1 MDTKAPLTPPSDRMD
16 LDSHGNSL
24 QNGHALKDSSLDK
37 SVALDSSFHI
47 PPADNLKSYLHNNA
61 VTAEGT
67 PDASQPD
74 TSQETADLNLPTS
87 SEADLTSTAF
97 ISSAPEQVNDF
108 ATSTA
113 GQVSEADKVALNPTL
128 GVVQAPTS
136 DSREEPQPA
145 TSSQNTE
152 IKEQKQ
158 DNDLIDDPGLADGL
172 PSKVP
177 ESSLI
182 ELNWP
187 DSSPGAATGP
197 QADTSSLPDGDQMES
212 SLNAEVPVSINTA
225 DIPHHPPVP
234 LPEGAEIE
242 APIDPAPS
250 PADGRPALST
260 PVNPSTPSPQIP
272 EAPADQ
278 VMQEHVAQPVSTEEV
293 IANGSSDQIDQP
305 MQDAPPSPAKVAR
318 PREEDDLDSQPA
330 VKRPRTDGEED
341 SAPDFKKPERPEIST
356 EVNGIHASP
365 SNVNYA
371 QLATVPQHKHMLRI
385 LGNIKRSKDATAFLH
400 PVDVVALKIPNY
412 PNIVTKPMD
421 LSTLEE
427 KEKARDYPSID
438 AFVADFNQIIQNTEM
453 FNGAQHGV
461 TQSAYKMK
469 ASFLKGMEKL
479 PGPEVAE
486 PVRADKKKKAIFSNA
501 EKPVPTRRESRSS
514 LPAMARS
521 PITPATPTFALGPQ
535 GIPLIRRDS
544 AVNAERPK
552 REIHPP
558 APRDLPYAN
567 QKPKKKKYQMELKFC
582 QHVLNEI
589 KKPRYRALADP
600 FLSKVDPVALNIPTY
615 FNVIRQPMDF
625 GTIQQKL
632 NQGEYENAR
641 EFDQDAQLVF
651 ANCYKFNP
659 AGHPIHEV
667 GKQLQHVYDD
677 VWQDKQAWIEKQ
689 APPSG
694 PTSADTTPEASEDE
708 DEEEEE
714 EPDASNEILK
724 LQQQIA
730 AMSKQVELIT
740 QKKKSPPVASKKAKG
755 APKVEKKSHKKA
767 AQAPVPKN
775 KSSKPVA
782 KGVEKKPPYVTY
794 EQKQDISNRINSLP
808 EVKMGQALSIIRD
821 NMPKL
826 KGVEDDELELDIDEL
841 SNDVLYQLLQFVRK
855 HAPKAEDPARS
866 GPAAAPA
873 HTAASRKK
881 NKPMSKVEQETRIQQ
896 VRSNLS
902 TFDNPGSAAY
912 APGAD
917 MSAIQD
923 DRDTSGDEDDSEE
936 SEEE

>member
-1 MDTKAPLTPPSDRMD
+1 MCYRDA
-16 LDSHGNSL
+16 L
-24 QNGHALKDSSLDK
+24 QNGHTLRDPSLDK

-47 PPADNLKSYLHNNA
+47 TPADNLKSYLHNNA
-61 VTAEGT
+61 VPAEGT

-74 TSQETADLNLPTS
+74 TSQEMADLNLPTS
-87 SEADLTSTAF
+87 SEADLTSVVFT
-97 ISSAPEQVNDF
+97 SSAPELVNST
-108 ATSTA
+108 ATSTV
-113 GQVSEADKVALNPTL
+113 GQPSETDKVALNPTL

-136 DSREEPQPA
+136 DSRDEPQPA

-152 IKEQKQ
+152 IAEPKQ
-158 DNDLIDDPGLADGL
+158 DNALIDDPNLADGL
-172 PSKVP
+172 PSKLP
-177 ESSLI
+177 ELSESEVNRQEPL
-182 ELNWP
+182 P
-187 DSSPGAATGP
+187 KATIVHK
-197 QADTSSLPDGDQMES
+197 ADTSSLRDGDQMES
-212 SLNAEVPVSINTA
+212 SSNAEVPVNINIA
-225 DIPHHPPVP
+225 AIPHHPPVP

-242 APIDPAPS
+242 QPIDPAPS
-250 PADGRPALST
+250 PAHNESELSA
-260 PVNPSTPSPQIP
+260 PSPQIP

-278 VMQEHVAQPVSTEEV
+278 VLQEHVAQSAVSTEG
-293 IANGSSDQIDQP
+293 IKANGSSDQIDQT

-330 VKRPRTDGEED
+330 VKRPRTDGEEV
-341 SAPDFKKPERPEIST
+341 STPEFKKPDRPEVST
-356 EVNGIHASP
+356 DVNGAHASS
-365 SNVNYA
+365 SNVNFA
-371 QLATVPQHKHMLRI
+371 QPATVPQHKHILRV
-385 LGNIKRSKDATAFLH
+385 LGNIKRSKDASAFIH
-400 PVDVVALKIPNY
+400 PVDIVTLKIPNY

-438 AFVADFNQIIQNTEM
+438 ALVADFNQIIQNTEM
-453 FNGAQHGV
+453 FNGVQHGV

-469 ASFLKGMEKL
+469 ASFLKQMEKL
-479 PGPEVAE
+479 PGPEVTE
-486 PVRADKKKKAIFSNA
+486 PVRADKKKKAVFANA
-501 EKPVPTRRESRSS
+501 EKPVPARRESRSS

-544 AVNAERPK
+544 TVNAERPK

-589 KKPRYRALADP
+589 KKPRYRTLADA
-600 FLSKVDPVALNIPTY
+600 FLVKVDPVALNIPTY

-625 GTIQQKL
+625 GTIQLKL
-632 NQGEYENAR
+632 NQGEYESAR
-641 EFDQDAQLVF
+641 EFDQDSQLVF
-651 ANCYKFNP
+651 SNCYKFNP
-659 AGHPIHEV
+659 AGHPVHEL

-694 PTSADTTPEASEDE
+694 PTSADTTPEVSDDEED
-708 DEEEEE
+708 EEEE

-767 AQAPVPKN
+767 APAPAPKN
-775 KSSKPVA
+775 KSKPVA

-808 EVKMGQALSIIRD
+808 EVKMGQALGIIRD

-826 KGVEDDELELDIDEL
+826 KVCPRICVVFLSVIKLQAILDFRFDVFPGNYLHVLLLFRASKMMSLNWISMNYPTTSCINF
-841 SNDVLYQLLQFVRK
+841 SNLCASMHRRQRTRLIQHQQLLLPIRRLHVR
-855 HAPKAEDPARS
+855 R
-866 GPAAAPA
+866 
-873 HTAASRKK
+873 TSR
-881 NKPMSKVEQETRIQQ
+881 
-896 VRSNLS
+896 
-902 TFDNPGSAAY
+902 
-912 APGAD
+912 
-917 MSAIQD
+917 
-923 DRDTSGDEDDSEE
+923 
-936 SEEE
+936 

>member
-1 MDTKAPLTPPSDRMD
+1 MGEFRD
-16 LDSHGNSL
+16 LLVTILICGTSHIHCDMCYRDSL
-24 QNGHALKDSSLDK
+24 QNGHTLGNSSLDK
-37 SVALDSSFHI
+37 PVALDTSFHL
-47 PPADNLKSYLHNNA
+47 PPADNLKSYIHNNA

-87 SEADLTSTAF
+87 TEADLTSTAF
-97 ISSAPEQVNDF
+97 ISSAPEQVTDF
-108 ATSTA
+108 ATSPVD
-113 GQVSEADKVALNPTL
+113 QVTEADKVALNPTL

-145 TSSQNTE
+145 SSPHNAE
-152 IKEQKQ
+152 ISKQKQ
-158 DNDLIDDPGLADGL
+158 EKDLIDGPDLADGL

-177 ESSLI
+177 ESS
-182 ELNWP
+182 EMDLNWP
-187 DSSPGAATGP
+187 EPLPGATTVP

-212 SLNAEVPVSINTA
+212 SIDAEIPVTINTA

-234 LPEGAEIE
+234 LPQGAETE
-242 APIDPAPS
+242 TPIDPAPS
-250 PADGRPALST
+250 PADVKPALST

-278 VMQEHVAQPVSTEEV
+278 VKQVDVAEPVSTEEI
-293 IANGSSDQIDQP
+293 IANGSSDQSDQP
-305 MQDAPPSPAKVAR
+305 MQDAPSLPAKVAR
-318 PREEDDLDSQPA
+318 PREEDDEDSQPA
-330 VKRPRTDGEED
+330 VKRPKTAGEED
-341 SAPDFKKPERPEIST
+341 FAPDFKKPDLPEIST
-356 EVNGIHASP
+356 EVNGIHPSP
-365 SNVNYA
+365 SNVDFA
-371 QLATVPQHKHMLRI
+371 QPATVPQHKHLLRI

-400 PVDVVALKIPNY
+400 PVDIVALKIPNY
-412 PNIVTKPMD
+412 PSIVTKPMD

-427 KEKARDYPSID
+427 KEKVHGYPSID
-438 AFVADFNQIIQNTEM
+438 AFVTDFNQIIQNTEM

-469 ASFLKGMEKL
+469 ASFQKGMEKL

-486 PVRADKKKKAIFSNA
+486 PVRADKKKKAIFANA

-544 AVNAERPK
+544 TVNAERPK

-651 ANCYKFNP
+651 SNCFKFNP

-694 PTSADTTPEASEDE
+694 PTSADTTPEVSDDE
-708 DEEEEE
+708 EEEEEE

-767 AQAPVPKN
+767 AQAPAPKN
-775 KSSKPVA
+775 KSKPLA

-826 KGVEDDELELDIDEL
+826 KVCPQTRRSL
-841 SNDVLYQLLQFVRK
+841 SL
-855 HAPKAEDPARS
+855 
-866 GPAAAPA
+866 
-873 HTAASRKK
+873 
-881 NKPMSKVEQETRIQQ
+881 RI
-896 VRSNLS
+896 
-902 TFDNPGSAAY
+902 
-912 APGAD
+912 
-917 MSAIQD
+917 
-923 DRDTSGDEDDSEE
+923 
-936 SEEE
+936 

>member
-1 MDTKAPLTPPSDRMD
+1 MCYRAA
-16 LDSHGNSL
+16 L
-24 QNGHALKDSSLDK
+24 QNGHTLRDSSLDK
-37 SVALDSSFHI
+37 SVALDSSFHLT
-47 PPADNLKSYLHNNA
+47 PADNLKSYLHNN
-61 VTAEGT
+61 VVPAEGT

-87 SEADLTSTAF
+87 SEVDLTSMVFT
-97 ISSAPEQVNDF
+97 SSAPEQVNNF
-108 ATSTA
+108 ATSTIGHA
-113 GQVSEADKVALNPTL
+113 SETDKIALNPTL

-152 IKEQKQ
+152 TIEQKQ
-158 DNDLIDDPGLADGL
+158 DNNLIHDPDLADGL
-172 PSKVP
+172 PSELPGLSESDLNRQEPLQEATTVP
-177 ESSLI
+177 K
-182 ELNWP
+182 N
-187 DSSPGAATGP
+187 
-197 QADTSSLPDGDQMES
+197 DTSSLPDGAQMES
-212 SLNAEVPVSINTA
+212 SSNAEVPVNINTA

-242 APIDPAPS
+242 TPLDPALS
-250 PADGRPALST
+250 PADNKIALST
-260 PVNPSTPSPQIP
+260 PVNASTPSPQIP

-278 VMQEHVAQPVSTEEV
+278 VLQEHVAEPVSAEE
-293 IANGSSDQIDQP
+293 IILNGSSDQIDEP

-330 VKRPRTDGEED
+330 VKRPRTDGEEV
-341 SAPDFKKPERPEIST
+341 SAPEFKKPDRPEIST
-356 EVNGIHASP
+356 DVNGIHASP
-365 SNVNYA
+365 SNVNFA
-371 QLATVPQHKHMLRI
+371 QLATIPQHKHMLRI

-400 PVDVVALKIPNY
+400 PVDVITLKIPNY

-427 KEKARDYPSID
+427 KEKAHDYSTID
-438 AFVADFNQIIQNTEM
+438 AFVADFNQIVQNTEM
-453 FNGAQHGV
+453 FNGVQHGV

-469 ASFLKGMEKL
+469 ASFLKQMEKL

-544 AVNAERPK
+544 TVNAERPK

-582 QHVLNEI
+582 QHLLNEI

-600 FLSKVDPVALNIPTY
+600 FLVKVDPVALNIPTY
-615 FNVIRQPMDF
+615 FSVIRQPMDF
-625 GTIQQKL
+625 GTIQLKL
-632 NQGEYENAR
+632 NQGEYESAR

-694 PTSADTTPEASEDE
+694 PTSADTTPEVSDDEED
-708 DEEEEE
+708 EEEE

-767 AQAPVPKN
+767 APAPTPKN
-775 KSSKPVA
+775 KSSKPAA

-826 KGVEDDELELDIDEL
+826 KVCLQTQRSL
-841 SNDVLYQLLQFVRK
+841 S
-855 HAPKAEDPARS
+855 
-866 GPAAAPA
+866 
-873 HTAASRKK
+873 
-881 NKPMSKVEQETRIQQ
+881 
-896 VRSNLS
+896 LS
-902 TFDNPGSAAY
+902 
-912 APGAD
+912 
-917 MSAIQD
+917 I
-923 DRDTSGDEDDSEE
+923 
-936 SEEE
+936 

>member
-1 MDTKAPLTPPSDRMD
+1 MGESR
-16 LDSHGNSL
+16 DSPCDNFGGETSHIHCDMCYRDAL
-24 QNGHALKDSSLDK
+24 QNGHTLRDSSLDK
-37 SVALDSSFHI
+37 SVALDSSCHLT
-47 PPADNLKSYLHNNA
+47 PADNLKSYLHNNA

-74 TSQETADLNLPTS
+74 TSQETADLNLPAS

-97 ISSAPEQVNDF
+97 ASSAPEPMNNLAASSVD
-108 ATSTA
+108 
-113 GQVSEADKVALNPTL
+113 QVSEADKVALNPTL

-145 TSSQNTE
+145 TSSHTTE
-152 IKEQKQ
+152 AVEQKQ
-158 DNDLIDDPGLADGL
+158 DTGLIYDPDLADSL

-177 ESSLI
+177 ESSEGEVNL
-182 ELNWP
+182 EEPLP
-187 DSSPGAATGP
+187 EATTVS
-197 QADTSSLPDGDQMES
+197 QLDMISLPDDDHMES
-212 SLNAEVPVSINTA
+212 SINTELPVTINTA

-242 APIDPAPS
+242 TPIEPAPS
-250 PADGRPALST
+250 PADNKPARST
-260 PVNPSTPSPQIP
+260 PVHTSTPSPQIP

-278 VMQEHVAQPVSTEEV
+278 VTQEHVAHPVSTEGA
-293 IANGSSDQIDQP
+293 IANGSLDQIDQP

-341 SAPDFKKPERPEIST
+341 SAPEFKMPDRPETST
-356 EVNGIHASP
+356 DVNGIHP
-365 SNVNYA
+365 STTNVNFA
-371 QLATVPQHKHMLRI
+371 QSATVPQHKSMLRI

-400 PVDVVALKIPNY
+400 PVDIVALKIPNY
-412 PNIVTKPMD
+412 PSIVTKPMD

-427 KEKARDYPSID
+427 KEKAHEYPSID

-453 FNGAQHGV
+453 FNGAQHGI

-469 ASFLKGMEKL
+469 GSFLKQMEKL
-479 PGPEVAE
+479 PGPEVIE

-521 PITPATPTFALGPQ
+521 PITPTPPTFALGPQ

-544 AVNAERPK
+544 TVNAERPK

-600 FLSKVDPVALNIPTY
+600 FLAKVDPVALNIPTY
-615 FNVIRQPMDF
+615 FSVIRQPMDF

-632 NQGEYENAR
+632 SQGEYESAR
-641 EFDQDAQLVF
+641 EFDQDGQLVF

-659 AGHPIHEV
+659 AGHPVHEV
-667 GKQLQHVYDD
+667 GKQLQQVYDE

-694 PTSADTTPEASEDE
+694 PTSADTTPEVSDDE
-708 DEEEEE
+708 EEEEEE
-714 EPDASNEILK
+714 EPDASSEILK

-767 AQAPVPKN
+767 APAPAPKN
-775 KSSKPVA
+775 KSSKPVGKA
-782 KGVEKKPPYVTY
+782 VEKKPPYVTY

-826 KGVEDDELELDIDEL
+826 KVCP
-841 SNDVLYQLLQFVRK
+841 QTR
-855 HAPKAEDPARS
+855 RS
-866 GPAAAPA
+866 V
-873 HTAASRKK
+873 SL
-881 NKPMSKVEQETRIQQ
+881 RI
-896 VRSNLS
+896 
-902 TFDNPGSAAY
+902 
-912 APGAD
+912 
-917 MSAIQD
+917 
-923 DRDTSGDEDDSEE
+923 
-936 SEEE
+936 

>member
-1 MDTKAPLTPPSDRMD
+1 MCYRAA
-16 LDSHGNSL
+16 L
-24 QNGHALKDSSLDK
+24 QNGHTPRDSSLDK
-37 SVALDSSFHI
+37 SVALDSSFHLT
-47 PPADNLKSYLHNNA
+47 PADNLKSYLHNNA
-61 VTAEGT
+61 VPAEGT

-87 SEADLTSTAF
+87 SEVDLTSMVFT
-97 ISSAPEQVNDF
+97 SSAPEQVNSF
-108 ATSTA
+108 ATSTI
-113 GQVSEADKVALNPTL
+113 GQASETDKIALNPTL

-152 IKEQKQ
+152 TIEQKQ
-158 DNDLIDDPGLADGL
+158 DNDLIHDPDLADGL
-172 PSKVP
+172 PSKLPELSESDLSRQEPLQEATIVP
-177 ESSLI
+177 K
-182 ELNWP
+182 
-187 DSSPGAATGP
+187 D
-197 QADTSSLPDGDQMES
+197 DTSSLADGAQMES
-212 SLNAEVPVSINTA
+212 SSNAEVPVNINTT

-242 APIDPAPS
+242 TPLDPAPS
-250 PADGRPALST
+250 PADNKIALST
-260 PVNPSTPSPQIP
+260 PVNASTPSPPIP

-278 VMQEHVAQPVSTEEV
+278 VLQEHVAEPVSTEE
-293 IANGSSDQIDQP
+293 IILNGSSDQIDEP

-330 VKRPRTDGEED
+330 VKRPRTDGEEV
-341 SAPDFKKPERPEIST
+341 SAPEFKKPDRPEIST
-356 EVNGIHASP
+356 DVNGVHASP
-365 SNVNYA
+365 SNVNFA
-371 QLATVPQHKHMLRI
+371 QLATIPQHKHMLRI

-400 PVDVVALKIPNY
+400 PVDVITLKIPNY

-427 KEKARDYPSID
+427 KEKAHDYPTID
-438 AFVADFNQIIQNTEM
+438 AFVADFNQIVQNTEM
-453 FNGAQHGV
+453 FNGVQHGV

-469 ASFLKGMEKL
+469 ASFLKQMEKL

-544 AVNAERPK
+544 TVNAERPK

-582 QHVLNEI
+582 QHLLNEI

-600 FLSKVDPVALNIPTY
+600 FLVKVDPVALNIPTY
-615 FNVIRQPMDF
+615 FSVIRQPMDF
-625 GTIQQKL
+625 GTIQLKL
-632 NQGEYENAR
+632 NQGEYESAR

-694 PTSADTTPEASEDE
+694 PTSADTTPEVSDDEED
-708 DEEEEE
+708 EEEE

-767 AQAPVPKN
+767 APAPTPKN

-826 KGVEDDELELDIDEL
+826 KVCLQTRRNFAL
-841 SNDVLYQLLQFVRK
+841 S
-855 HAPKAEDPARS
+855 
-866 GPAAAPA
+866 
-873 HTAASRKK
+873 
-881 NKPMSKVEQETRIQQ
+881 I
-896 VRSNLS
+896 
-902 TFDNPGSAAY
+902 
-912 APGAD
+912 
-917 MSAIQD
+917 
-923 DRDTSGDEDDSEE
+923 
-936 SEEE
+936 

>member
-1 MDTKAPLTPPSDRMD
+1 MCYRNA
-16 LDSHGNSL
+16 L
-24 QNGHALKDSSLDK
+24 QNGHTLRDSSLDK
-37 SVALDSSFHI
+37 SAALDSSFHLT
-47 PPADNLKSYLHNNA
+47 PSNKANNLKSYLHNNA
-61 VTAEGT
+61 LPAEGT

-74 TSQETADLNLPTS
+74 TSQETANLNLPTS
-87 SEADLTSTAF
+87 SEADLTSVVLT
-97 ISSAPEQVNDF
+97 SSAPEQLNNL
-108 ATSTA
+108 ATSTV
-113 GQVSEADKVALNPTL
+113 GQVNEADEVALNPTL

-136 DSREEPQPA
+136 DSREEPPPA
-145 TSSQNTE
+145 TSSQDTE
-152 IKEQKQ
+152 MMEQKQ
-158 DNDLIDDPGLADGL
+158 DNDLVYNTALDDGL

-177 ESSLI
+177 ESSGS
-182 ELNWP
+182 ELNRQEP
-187 DSSPGAATGP
+187 LQEATPVP
-197 QADTSSLPDGDQMES
+197 QTDTSSLPDGDQMES
-212 SLNAEVPVSINTA
+212 SVKAEVPVTINTT

-242 APIDPAPS
+242 TPIDPAPS
-250 PADGRPALST
+250 PADNKPALST
-260 PVNPSTPSPQIP
+260 PVNSSTPSQQIP
-272 EAPADQ
+272 EAPAEH
-278 VMQEHVAQPVSTEEV
+278 VKQEDVAQPVSTDGI
-293 IANGSSDQIDQP
+293 IADGSSDHIDQP

-318 PREEDDLDSQPA
+318 PREEDDLDTQPA
-330 VKRPRTDGEED
+330 VKRPRTDDEEAA
-341 SAPDFKKPERPEIST
+341 APEFKKPDPPEIST
-356 EVNGIHASP
+356 DVNGTHASP
-365 SNVNYA
+365 SNVNFA
-371 QLATVPQHKHMLRI
+371 QLATVPQHKQMLRI
-385 LGNIKRSKDATAFLH
+385 LGNIKRSKDASAFLH

-453 FNGAQHGV
+453 FNGVQHGV

-469 ASFLKGMEKL
+469 ATFLRQMEKL
-479 PGPEVAE
+479 PGPEVTE
-486 PVRADKKKKAIFSNA
+486 PVRADKKKKPIFTNA
-501 EKPVPTRRESRSS
+501 EKPIPARRESRSS

-521 PITPATPTFALGPQ
+521 PITQATPTFALGPQ

-544 AVNAERPK
+544 TVNAERPK

-600 FLSKVDPVALNIPTY
+600 FLVKVDPVALNIPTY

-632 NQGEYENAR
+632 NQGEYESAR

-689 APPSG
+689 TPPSG
-694 PTSADTTPEASEDE
+694 PTSADTTPEVSDDEED
-708 DEEEEE
+708 EEEE

-740 QKKKSPPVASKKAKG
+740 QKKKSPPVASKKAKS

-767 AQAPVPKN
+767 APAPAPKN

-782 KGVEKKPPYVTY
+782 KGVDKKPPYVTY

-826 KGVEDDELELDIDEL
+826 KVC
-841 SNDVLYQLLQFVRK
+841 
-855 HAPKAEDPARS
+855 PP
-866 GPAAAPA
+866 
-873 HTAASRKK
+873 T
-881 NKPMSKVEQETRIQQ
+881 
-896 VRSNLS
+896 
-902 TFDNPGSAAY
+902 
-912 APGAD
+912 
-917 MSAIQD
+917 
-923 DRDTSGDEDDSEE
+923 
-936 SEEE
+936 

>member
-1 MDTKAPLTPPSDRMD
+1 MSPAIFFCQFLFLVKHHIFIHCDMCYRNA
-16 LDSHGNSL
+16 L
-24 QNGHALKDSSLDK
+24 QNGHTLKDSSLDK
-37 SVALDSSFHI
+37 SVALDSSCHI
-47 PPADNLKSYLHNNA
+47 TPADNLKSYLNNNA

-67 PDASQPD
+67 PDNSQPD

-97 ISSAPEQVNDF
+97 TNSLPEEVNTL
-108 ATSTA
+108 ATSIVD
-113 GQVSEADKVALNPTL
+113 QVIEADKVALNPTL

-145 TSSQNTE
+145 TSSQASET
-152 IKEQKQ
+152 IEQKQ
-158 DNDLIDDPGLADGL
+158 DNDLIYDPDLADGL
-172 PSKVP
+172 LSKVP
-177 ESSLI
+177 ESSEG
-182 ELNWP
+182 ELNRQEP
-187 DSSPGAATGP
+187 LLEATNIA
-197 QADTSSLPDGDQMES
+197 QAEMISLPDEDQTS
-212 SLNAEVPVSINTA
+212 INTEVPVTINTA
-225 DIPHHPPVP
+225 DVPHHPPVP
-234 LPEGAEIE
+234 LLEGTEIE
-242 APIDPAPS
+242 TPIDPVPS
-250 PADGRPALST
+250 PANNKPALST
-260 PVNPSTPSPQIP
+260 PVNASIPSPQIP
-272 EAPADQ
+272 EPPANQ
-278 VMQEHVAQPVSTEEV
+278 VMQEHVADPVSTEKI

-318 PREEDDLDSQPA
+318 PREEEDLDSQPA
-330 VKRPRTDGEED
+330 VKRPRTDGEEA
-341 SAPDFKKPERPEIST
+341 SALEFKKPDRPEIST
-356 EVNGIHASP
+356 DVNGVHASP
-365 SNVNYA
+365 SNVNFA

-400 PVDVVALKIPNY
+400 PVDVVLLKIPNY

-427 KEKARDYPSID
+427 KEKAHEYPSID
-438 AFVADFNQIIQNTEM
+438 AFIADFNQIIQNTEM

-469 ASFLKGMEKL
+469 ASFLKQMDKL
-479 PGPEVAE
+479 PGPEVIE

-600 FLSKVDPVALNIPTY
+600 FLAKVDPVALNIPTY
-615 FNVIRQPMDF
+615 FSVIRSPMDF
-625 GTIQQKL
+625 GTIQLKL
-632 NQGEYENAR
+632 NQGEYESAR

-659 AGHPIHEV
+659 AGHPVHEV

-677 VWQDKQAWIEKQ
+677 VWQEKQAWIEKQ

-694 PTSADTTPEASEDE
+694 PTSADTTPEVSD

-714 EPDASNEILK
+714 EDEPDASNEILK

-755 APKVEKKSHKKA
+755 PPKVEKKSHKKA
-767 AQAPVPKN
+767 ASTPIPKN

-782 KGVEKKPPYVTY
+782 KAVEKKPPYVTY

-826 KGVEDDELELDIDEL
+826 KVCSQTCRSL
-841 SNDVLYQLLQFVRK
+841 S
-855 HAPKAEDPARS
+855 
-866 GPAAAPA
+866 
-873 HTAASRKK
+873 SR
-881 NKPMSKVEQETRIQQ
+881 I
-896 VRSNLS
+896 
-902 TFDNPGSAAY
+902 
-912 APGAD
+912 
-917 MSAIQD
+917 
-923 DRDTSGDEDDSEE
+923 
-936 SEEE
+936 